1 MPAVP
6 LGREA
11 DPADAV
17 ELIVGLASGRYDE
30 LSGRQLSV
38 GWTLNT
44 LTP

>member
-6 LGREA
+6 LGCEA

-17 ELIVGLASGRYDE
+17 ELLVGLASGRYE

-38 GWTLNT
+38 EADPDGR
-44 LTP
+44 